1 MKPGDIWAELE
12 RAAGN
17 SLGDKRRLLG
27 RRSSPPPYSPNRK
40 TEPDEPAGEGA
51 PMSDGAGTVRD
62 EGELFFKELADNA
75 PVMIW
80 RSAPDALCDWFNK
93 PWLDFVGR
101 AMEQEIGNGWAQG
114 VHPDDFD
121 RCLEVYLSA
130 FEARESFTMTYR
142 LRRADG
148 LYREILDNGKPF
160 YRAGAFAGYFGSC
173 IDVTEQT
180 AAEAQLRQAKK
191 MEAIGHLTGGVAH
204 DFNNLLQVIGGNLDL
219 LKKDLPDDARAQ
231 RRLRTAM
238 EAVSLGA
245 KLSSQLLSYARR
257 QALRPKVVN
266 VGQLVREMEQ
276 MLRGA
281 VGDAVQIETHI
292 DRDLWNTLVD
302 PVQLETVLLNLAFNA
317 RDAMMGRGMLGVDL
331 RNAAL
336 NGAAARRVG
345 LSAGNYVALDVSDTG
360 CGMSPDT
367 VERVF
372 DPFFT
377 TKGEGFGT
385 GLGLSMAQGFVR
397 QSGGHIGIESEPGR
411 GTTIRIYLPR
421 STQTETGSTEVDVG
435 PMTGGTE
442 TILLVEDSDL
452 VRATTADALAGL
464 GYTVVEAQDG
474 DSALALI
481 ESGVQAGAL
490 LTDVVMPGSVRSAEL
505 ARKARER
512 LPAIAVLFTSG
523 YAHDRLHDE
532 GALEEGA
539 ELLGKPFTLE
549 ELDRAL
555 RRMLAVRA
563 ARV

>member
-1 MKPGDIWAELE
+1 
-12 RAAGN
+12 
-17 SLGDKRRLLG
+17 
-27 RRSSPPPYSPNRK
+27 
-40 TEPDEPAGEGA
+40 
-51 PMSDGAGTVRD
+51 MSDVVRTVRD

-80 RSAPDALCDWFNK
+80 RSGPDALCDWFNK

-101 AMEQEIGNGWAQG
+101 TMEQEIGNGWTEG
-114 VHPDDFD
+114 VHPDDFH
-121 RCLEVYLSA
+121 RCLEIWLSA

-148 LYREILDNGKPF
+148 VYREILDNGKPF

-173 IDVTEQT
+173 LDVTEQM

-204 DFNNLLQVIGGNLDL
+204 DFNNLLQVIGGNLEL
-219 LKKDLPDDARAQ
+219 LSKDLHDNGRTK

-245 KLSSQLLSYARR
+245 KLSSHLLAYARR

-266 VGQLVREMEQ
+266 VGHLVREMEP

-281 VGDAVQIETHI
+281 VGDAVQFGTHI
-292 DRDLWNTLVD
+292 DPDLWNTLVD

-317 RDAMMGRGMLGVDL
+317 RDAMEGRGKLSIDV

-336 NGAAARRVG
+336 DGAAARRVG
-345 LSAGNYVALDVSDTG
+345 LVAGEYVELAVTDTG

-372 DPFFT
+372 DPFFS

-397 QSGGHIGIESEPGR
+397 QSGGHIGVESEPGR
-411 GTTIRIYLPR
+411 GATIRTYLPR
-421 STQTETGSTEVDVG
+421 STQAETSPTEVDVS
-435 PMTGGTE
+435 PMAGGTE
-442 TILLVEDSDL
+442 TILLVEDNDL

-464 GYTVVEAQDG
+464 GYTVVEAHDG

-481 ESGVQAGAL
+481 ESGVHADAL
-490 LTDVVMPGSVRSAEL
+490 FTDVVMPGSVHSAEL

-523 YAHDRLHDE
+523 YAHDRLRDE
-532 GALEEGA
+532 GALDEGA
-539 ELLGKPFTLE
+539 ELLGKPFTLS
-549 ELDRAL
+549 ELDQAL
-555 RRMLAVRA
+555 RRALAVRA
-563 ARV
+563 ARR